1 MSSLRDE
8 LPFYSINLSLWALDS
23 SGHSKQ
29 TIGWLQLIKS
39 IAKRGPDK
47 NLSGPG
53 RILEGIDELAH
64 FGSQGASLG
73 F

>member
-8 LPFYSINLSLWALDS
+8 MPFYSINLSLWALNS

-29 TIGWLQLIKS
+29 TIGWLQLLKS
-39 IAKRGPDK
+39 SAKRGPDK

-53 RILEGIDELAH
+53 RTLEDMGELAH
-64 FGSQGASLG
+64 VGPQGASLG